1 MNPYKRC
8 LEGAKFI
15 YKRSNNIKIRITLK
29 VSVPGNPVLVSE
41 EWIFHT
47 GLCVQ
52 ANSLRRSEGRGK
64 LHTRSCSGQCVRVI
78 KVNVKDE
85 D

>member
-1 MNPYKRC
+1 MLV
-8 LEGAKFI
+8 LEGWAF
-15 YKRSNNIKIRITLK
+15 R
-29 VSVPGNPVLVSE
+29 
-41 EWIFHT
+41 T

-64 LHTRSCSGQCVRVI
+64 LHERSRGGQCVIVI
-78 KVNVKDE
+78 KVNVKDG